1 MKAILFQ
8 SFLDL
13 VEAQYGADT
22 LDGILADVDAPSG
35 GIYTASGDYSHIELI
50 ELIVALSKRTH
61 LSVSNLTKSF
71 GMYHFAEYIA
81 AYPQLFTDL
90 HCSFELLE
98 KVDSF
103 IHKEVQALYLGA
115 KPPKFEFSRKSQ
127 NTIELIYHSHRCMG
141 DVAEG
146 LILGCAA
153 YYGEKI
159 NIKRETLGD
168 GSGSIERFLLT
179 QQFSNMR

>member
-22 LDGILADVDAPSG
+22 LDAILADVDAPSG
-35 GIYTASGDYSHIELI
+35 GIYTASGDYPHIELI

-61 LSVSNLTKSF
+61 LSLSNLTKSF
-71 GMYHFAEYIA
+71 GMYHFAEFIA

-90 HCSFELLE
+90 HSSFELLE

-103 IHKEVQALYLGA
+103 IHKEVQALYSGA

-159 NIKRETLGD
+159 TIKRETLGD

-179 QQFSNMR
+179 QQFSAMG

>member
-1 MKAILFQ
+1 MKAMLFQ

-13 VEAQYGADT
+13 VETQYGAET
-22 LDGILADVDAPSG
+22 LDAILADVDADSG
-35 GIYTASGDYSHIELI
+35 GIYTASGDYAHAELI
-50 ELIVALSKRTH
+50 ALIVALSKRTH
-61 LSVSNLTKSF
+61 ISVSNLTKSF
-71 GMYHFAEYIA
+71 GMYHFAEFIA
-81 AYPQLFTDL
+81 AYPQLFTNL
-90 HCSFELLE
+90 HSSFELLE

-103 IHKEVQALYLGA
+103 IHKEVQTLYPGA
-115 KPPKFEFSRKSQ
+115 QPPKFEFNRLSH

-153 YYGEKI
+153 YYGEKVTVR
-159 NIKRETLGD
+159 REAIGD

-179 QQFSNMR
+179 QKFYGS